1 MTHRLLLCS
10 LLMLFLLPALSAQQ
24 SATDLKKKARELLG
38 QGKYTEAKATLSNS
52 RELVRDDKEGRFLLA
67 VCNYHLH
74 LLDEAFTQLKAL
86 GDNERYPFPECRLY
100 LGKIYH
106 ARHEFAEAGR
116 HYKKYL
122 KTLSASNPLRRAVWN
137 EVRRCQNGLD
147 LQYKTAPAFVENLGP
162 GVNTA
167 GDEFGPVPSPTY
179 IDRLYFS
186 SIRQG
191 NSGGRRD
198 ERGNPDETNGRYFS
212 DIFSSRLIGGKWTQ
226 TQPLPYSVN
235 SPRHEVLVDINNN
248 GNALIFFKGLT
259 LQKGEILVDTFRQGG
274 PQALTSDPFMG
285 PINALEGEVSF
296 HVFNDTLVFFSS
308 QRAGGF
314 GGFDL
319 YKSSW
324 REGRWTAPENLGPE
338 VNSAFDETAP
348 FLLRDGRS
356 LFFSSNNSAGSIGGF
371 DIFKSIWNPLTKKWS
386 APENLGMPVNSAADD
401 SHFRVS
407 RDGFSAYFSSSR
419 KDGFGLR
426 DIYVAYFN
434 DFLELD
440 PIVSYSAP
448 SPPPVQ
454 TPPTSTPT
462 VTTTPAVATTPA
474 ITAPTTPA
482 PSTPAP
488 STPAPVLET
497 QPRTAEAP
505 VSNVLAGAQ
514 SLAASDARYAD
525 WIQAAAVFMKSN
537 PDAKVSISAYVKDT
551 QPPGT
556 ALFAGVRTAEAAS
569 AQLQRQGIA
578 ADRIFIRAVPAAWTD
593 AAAGTHSLA
602 LRWLPAPGKTAP
614 EFSPLKK
621 SLPSATYNDAY
632 EAPLLYKVQITSLK
646 GEYKGDL
653 LTRHP
658 DAMVEKSHG
667 VDFYRYT
674 VGAFT
679 AYAEAEKF
687 RRQLVAQGQTS
698 AYITAYVHGFRLE
711 RGPARAYTSA
721 FPDLRGYAGN

>member
-38 QGKYTEAKATLSNS
+38 QGKYMEAKATLSNS

-86 GDNERYPFPECRLY
+86 GDNDRFPFPECRLY
-100 LGKIYH
+100 LGKIFH

-147 LQYKTAPAFVENLGP
+147 LQYKAAPAFVENLGP

-167 GDEFGPVPSPTY
+167 GDEFGSVPSPTY

-212 DIFSSRLIGGKWTQ
+212 DIYSCRLIGGKWTQ

-274 PQALTSDPFMG
+274 PQALTSDPFIG
-285 PINALEGEVSF
+285 PFNPLEGEVSF

-308 QRAGGF
+308 QRAGGY
-314 GGFDL
+314 GGYDL

-324 REGRWTAPENLGPE
+324 RDGRWTSPENLGPE
-338 VNSAFDETAP
+338 INSAFDETTP

-356 LFFSSNNSAGSIGGF
+356 LFFSSNNSAGSIGGL

-386 APENLGMPVNSAADD
+386 APENLGIPVNSAADD

-407 RDGFSAYFSSSR
+407 RDGFSAYFSSAR

-448 SPPPVQ
+448 TASRPPVP
-454 TPPTSTPT
+454 TPPASTPT
-462 VTTTPAVATTPA
+462 ATTTPA
-474 ITAPTTPA
+474 ITTPTPGASAPA
-482 PSTPAP
+482 VAAP

-497 QPRTAEAP
+497 QPRTPESATA
-505 VSNVLAGAQ
+505 SNVLVSAQ
-514 SLAASDARYAD
+514 NLTVSDARYAN
-525 WIQAAAVFMKSN
+525 WIQAAVAYLKSN
-537 PDAKVSISAYVKDT
+537 PDTKVSLSTYVKDA

-556 ALFAGVRTAEAAS
+556 ALFAGVRMAEAAS
-569 AQLQRQGIA
+569 AQLQKQGIA
-578 ADRIFIRAVPAAWTD
+578 ADRIFIRALPAVWNEVS
-593 AAAGTHSLA
+593 AGTHSLA

-614 EFSPLKK
+614 EYAPLKK
-621 SLPSATYNDAY
+621 SLPSAAYNEAY

-653 LTRHP
+653 LTRYS

-698 AYITAYVHGFRLE
+698 AYVTAYVHGFRLE
-711 RGPARAYTSA
+711 RGAA
-721 FPDLRGYAGN
+721 RGYLSVFPELKGYVGN